1 MSAASIILLT
11 SKLMAKYL
19 VMFLITIDVVIA
31 IAYLVNGSVAKFIY
45 WLSAASISF
54 STLLMK

>member
-1 MSAASIILLT
+1 
-11 SKLMAKYL
+11 MARYL

-31 IAYLVNGSVAKFIY
+31 IAYAISGNFAKGLY
-45 WLSAASISF
+45 WVSAGLISF

>member
-1 MSAASIILLT
+1 
-11 SKLMAKYL
+11 MARYL

-31 IAYLVNGSVAKFIY
+31 IAYLVSGSVAKFIY